1 MKMVKVIFDIETNG
15 LNPSVIWCIAA
26 KIVGRW
32 DEPVTFE
39 PGNVKD
45 FIPWLQDNKVE
56 VLIGHNVINFDMPV
70 IERLLNFT
78 WWGEVEDT
86 LVMSR
91 LDSPSRVGGHS
102 LDAWGDRLGNAKG
115 DFGKQEDAWSSYNQ
129 EMLEYCIQ
137 DVKVTFS
144 LYNLLLKQ
152 NLNKDAI
159 ALEYEVAQITHQ
171 QQVNGWEFN
180 TKDAITLQ
188 AGLKSE
194 MFKAED
200 AVREVFVPLPTF
212 KKTNFPKHP
221 YKKDGSVAASFQRH
235 IDNQSYL
242 DPEEG
247 WGHVTYPE
255 FNLGSRPQIGKQ
267 LLHFGWEPT
276 EFTEGGL
283 PKVSEAILEKV
294 ELPEGKLIARYLMLQ
309 KRLGLVSA
317 WIDAAGVLDRIHG
330 YVNPIGAVTNRM
342 THSNPNLAQVPASG
356 SAYGKECRSLF
367 KVRDGY
373 KLVGMDASG
382 LELRMLAHYMDSEDY
397 TKEVV
402 DGDIHT
408 ANQVAAGLESRNQAK
423 TFIYAF
429 LYGAGDGKIGDIVG
443 GTSKTGKR
451 LKAKFLDN
459 TPALKDLRDRV
470 TKMSEKGTIEGL
482 DGRKLHIRSPH
493 AALNTLLQ
501 SAGAIVMKR
510 ALVILDAYAKS
521 YNIDYKFVGNIHD
534 EIQTEVKESQA
545 GLFGSLAVGSMIEA
559 GTYYEMNC
567 PLDAEYQVGDTWA
580 ETH

>member
-1 MKMVKVIFDIETNG
+1 MVKVVFDIETNG

-32 DEPVTFE
+32 DEPTTFE

-45 FIPWLQDNKVE
+45 FIPWLQENEVE
-56 VLIGHNVINFDMPV
+56 VLIGHNIINFDIPV

-78 WWGEVEDT
+78 WWGDIEDT

-91 LDSPSRVGGHS
+91 MDSPSRKGGHS
-102 LDAWGDRLGNAKG
+102 LDAWGERLGNAKG
-115 DFGKQEDAWSSYNQ
+115 DFGKKEDAWGSYNQ

-137 DVKVTFS
+137 DVKVTYS
-144 LYNLLLKQ
+144 LYNLLTKQ
-152 NLNKDAI
+152 KLSEDAI
-159 ALEYEVAQITHQ
+159 TMEYEVAKIIHQ
-171 QQVNGWEFN
+171 QKLNGWEFN
-180 TKDAITLQ
+180 TRDAITLQ
-188 AGLKSE
+188 AELKSE

-200 AVREVFVPLPTF
+200 EVREVFVPLPTF
-212 KKTNFPKHP
+212 VSLSFPSKP
-221 YKKDGSVAASFQRH
+221 YKKDGTVAASFQRQL
-235 IDNQSYL
+235 DAQAYL

-247 WGHVTYPE
+247 WCKITYPE
-255 FNLGSRPQIGKQ
+255 FNLGSRQQIARH
-267 LLHFGWEPT
+267 LIHFGWEPT
-276 EFTEGGL
+276 ELTETGI
-283 PKVSEAILEKV
+283 PQVSETILENV
-294 ELPEGKLIARYLMLQ
+294 EFHEGKLIARYLMLQ
-309 KRLGLVSA
+309 KRLGLVSS
-317 WIDAAGVLDRIHG
+317 WIEAAGVLDRIHS
-330 YVNPIGAVTNRM
+330 YINPIGAVTNRM
-342 THSNPNLAQVPASG
+342 THSKPNLAQVPSG
-356 SAYGKECRSLF
+356 GSPYGEECRKLF
-367 KVRDGY
+367 KVKEGY
-373 KLVGMDASG
+373 KLVGCDASG
-382 LELRMLAHYMDSEDY
+382 LELRMLAHYMNNEKY

-408 ANQVAAGLESRNQAK
+408 ANQVAAGLESRSQAK

-429 LYGAGDGKIGDIVG
+429 LYGAGDGKIGEIVG
-443 GTSKTGKR
+443 GTGGDGKR
-451 LKAKFLDN
+451 LKKNFLAN

-470 TKMSEKGTIEGL
+470 TKLSEQGTIEGL

-501 SAGAIVMKR
+501 SAGAIIMKR
-510 ALVILDAYAKS
+510 ALVILDGYARQ

-534 EIQTEVKESQA
+534 EIQTEVIEDKAEF
-545 GLFGSLAVGSMIEA
+545 FGTLAVGSIIEA

>member
-1 MKMVKVIFDIETNG
+1 MVKVVFDIETNG

-26 KIVGRW
+26 RIVGRW
-32 DEPVTFE
+32 DEPTTFE

-45 FIPWLQDNKVE
+45 FIPWLKDNNVE
-56 VLIGHNVINFDMPV
+56 VLIGHNIINFDIPV
-70 IERLLNFT
+70 IERLLKFK
-78 WWGEVEDT
+78 WWGEIEDT
-86 LVMSR
+86 LLMSR
-91 LDSPSRVGGHS
+91 LDSPSRKGGHS
-102 LDAWGDRLGNAKG
+102 LDAWGERLGIAKG
-115 DFGKQEDAWSSYNQ
+115 DFGKKEDAWSTYNQ

-137 DVKVTFS
+137 DVQVTYS
-144 LYNLLLKQ
+144 LYSTLVKQ
-152 NLNKDAI
+152 NLVEG
-159 ALEYEVAQITHQ
+159 ALAMELKVAKIINQ
-171 QQVNGWEFN
+171 QKLNGWEFN
-180 TKDAITLQ
+180 TRDAITLQ
-188 AGLKSE
+188 AELKDE

-200 AVREVFVPLPTF
+200 EVREVFLPLPQF
-212 KKTNFPKHP
+212 KSLKFPDKP
-221 YKKDGSVAASFQRH
+221 YTQEGDISGTLLKQ
-235 IDNQSYL
+235 L
-242 DPEEG
+242 DRLAFLHEEKG
-247 WGHVTYPE
+247 WGCYVAPD
-255 FNLGSRPQIGKQ
+255 FNLGSRKQIGLQ

-276 EFTEGGL
+276 EFTPEGT
-283 PKVSEAILEKV
+283 PQVSETILENV
-294 ELPEGKLIARYLMLQ
+294 DFPEGKLIARYLMLQ
-309 KRLGLVSA
+309 KRLGLVSS
-317 WIDAAGVLDRIHG
+317 WIEAAGILDRIHA

-342 THSNPNLAQVPASG
+342 THSKPNLAQVPANDSP
-356 SAYGKECRSLF
+356 YGVECRKLF

-382 LELRMLAHYMDSEDY
+382 LELRMLAHYMDDEDY

-429 LYGAGDGKIGDIVG
+429 LYGAGEEKIGNIIG
-443 GTSKTGKR
+443 GTSSDGRR
-451 LKAKFLDN
+451 LKKDFLAN

-470 TKMSEKGTIEGL
+470 TKLSEQGTIKGL
-482 DGRKLHIRSPH
+482 DDRKLHIRSPH

-510 ALVILDAYAKS
+510 ALVLLDKYAKENS
-521 YNIDYKFVGNIHD
+521 IDYQFVGNIHD
-534 EIQTEVKESQA
+534 EIQTEVKEEEA
-545 GLFGSLAVGSMIEA
+545 ELFGSLAVDSMIEA

>member
-1 MKMVKVIFDIETNG
+1 MVKVVFDIETNG

-32 DEPVTFE
+32 EDPVTFE

-45 FIPWLQDNKVE
+45 FVPWLQDNQVD
-56 VLIGHNVINFDMPV
+56 VLIGHNIINFDIPV
-70 IERLLNFT
+70 IERLLKFK
-78 WWGEVEDT
+78 WWGKIEDT
-86 LVMSR
+86 IVMSR
-91 LDSPSRVGGHS
+91 LDSPSRKGGHS
-102 LDAWGDRLGNAKG
+102 LDAWGERLGNAKG
-115 DFGKQEDAWSSYNQ
+115 DFGKKEDAWGSYNQ

-137 DVKVTFS
+137 DVEVTSS
-144 LYNLLLKQ
+144 LYSTLTRQLLPENVLE
-152 NLNKDAI
+152 
-159 ALEYEVAQITHQ
+159 LEYEVSKIINQ
-171 QQVNGWEFN
+171 QKLNGWEFN
-180 TKDAITLQ
+180 TRDAITLQ
-188 AGLKSE
+188 AELKDE

-200 AVREVFVPLPTF
+200 EVREVFVPLPQF
-212 KKTNFPKHP
+212 KSLKFPDKP
-221 YKKDGSVAASFQRH
+221 Y
-235 IDNQSYL
+235 NQEGDISGTLLKQL
-242 DPEEG
+242 DRLAFLHEELG
-247 WGHVTYPE
+247 WGCYIAPE
-255 FNLGSRPQIGKQ
+255 FNLGSRKQIGEQ
-267 LLHFGWEPT
+267 LLHFGWKPT
-276 EFTEGGL
+276 EFTEGGV
-283 PKVSEAILEKV
+283 PQVSETILENV
-294 ELPEGKLIARYLMLQ
+294 DFPEGKLIARYLMLQ
-309 KRLGLVSA
+309 KRLGLVSS
-317 WIDAAGVLDRIHG
+317 WIEAAGVLDRIHS
-330 YVNPIGAVTNRM
+330 YINPIGAVTNRM
-342 THSNPNLAQVPASG
+342 THSKPNLAQVPSG
-356 SAYGKECRSLF
+356 GSPYGVECRKLF

-373 KLVGMDASG
+373 KLVGCDAAG
-382 LELRMLAHYMDSEDY
+382 LELRMLAHYMDNEDY

-429 LYGAGDGKIGDIVG
+429 LYGAGDGKIGEIVG
-443 GTSKTGKR
+443 GTGADGKR
-451 LKAKFLDN
+451 LKKDFLAN

-470 TKMSEKGTIEGL
+470 TKLSEKGTIEGL

-510 ALVILDAYAKS
+510 ALVILDGYAKS

-534 EIQTEVKESQA
+534 EIQTEVKEEQA
-545 GLFGSLAVGSMIEA
+545 GLFGSLAVGSIIEA